1 MKNSLFSIFL
11 FIILLGFLT
20 YTDISF
26 KNLCSEVI
34 DMCEEMETTMKS
46 SSKEENFKNAMDIYN
61 NSGILY
67 KDDIYDLIQDKGK
80 FAAIYINHVDYDV
93 MLNEAL
99 KLTVYIEND
108 DPSESEASLHLLK
121 SSTEHMKK
129 LQVPNIENIF

>member
-1 MKNSLFSIFL
+1 
-11 FIILLGFLT
+11 
-20 YTDISF
+20 
-26 KNLCSEVI
+26 
-34 DMCEEMETTMKS
+34 
-46 SSKEENFKNAMDIYN
+46 
-61 NSGILY
+61 
-67 KDDIYDLIQDKGK
+67 
-80 FAAIYINHVDYDV
+80 

>member
-46 SSKEENFKNAMDIYN
+46 SSKEENFKNAMDIY
-61 NSGILY
+61 
-67 KDDIYDLIQDKGK
+67 DLIQDKGK
-80 FAAIYINHVDYDV
+80 FDAIYINYVDSDV

>member
-34 DMCEEMETTMKS
+34 LKCEEMEKNIDS
-46 SSKEENFKNAMDIYN
+46 LSKEENFEKAMDIYN
-61 NSGILY
+61 
-67 KDDIYDLIQDKGK
+67 LIEDKGK
-80 FAAIYINHVDYDV
+80 LAAIYVNHLDYDV

-99 KLTVYIEND
+99 KLTVYIERD
-108 DPSESEASLHLLK
+108 DYSESDASLHLLK
-121 SSTEHMKK
+121 SSTEQMKE

>member
-34 DMCEEMETTMKS
+34 LKCEEMEKNIDS
-46 SSKEENFKNAMDIYN
+46 LSKEENFEKAMDIYN
-61 NSGILY
+61 
-67 KDDIYDLIQDKGK
+67 LIEDKGK
-80 FAAIYINHVDYDV
+80 LAAIYVNHLDYDV

-99 KLTVYIEND
+99 KLTVYIERD
-108 DPSESEASLHLLK
+108 EKSMCAS
-121 SSTEHMKK
+121 
-129 LQVPNIENIF
+129 

>member
-34 DMCEEMETTMKS
+34 LKCEEMEKNIDS
-46 SSKEENFKNAMDIYN
+46 LSKEENFEKAMDIYN
-61 NSGILY
+61 
-67 KDDIYDLIQDKGK
+67 LIEDKGK
-80 FAAIYINHVDYDV
+80 LAAIYVNHLDYDV

-99 KLTVYIEND
+99 KLTVYIERD
-108 DPSESEASLHLLK
+108 DYSESDASLHLLK
-121 SSTEHMKK
+121 SSTEHMKE
-129 LQVPNIENIF
+129 LQLPNIENIF

>member
-1 MKNSLFSIFL
+1 MKNSLISLLLFL
-11 FIILLGFLT
+11 ALIGFLL
-20 YTDISF
+20 YADMSF
-26 KNLCSEVI
+26 KNLCTDII
-34 DMCEEMETTMKS
+34 DVCDELEESIKTNDKETNFELSMELFNM
-46 SSKEENFKNAMDIYN
+46 
-61 NSGILY
+61 
-67 KDDIYDLIQDKGK
+67 IQDRGSL
-80 FAAIYINHVDYDV
+80 AAIYINHVDYDV

>member
-34 DMCEEMETTMKS
+34 LKCEEMEKNIDS
-46 SSKEENFKNAMDIYN
+46 LSKEENYV
-61 NSGILY
+61 
-67 KDDIYDLIQDKGK
+67 
-80 FAAIYINHVDYDV
+80 NHLDYDV

-99 KLTVYIEND
+99 KLTVYIERD
-108 DPSESEASLHLLK
+108 DYGESDASLHLLK
-121 SSTEHMKK
+121 SSTEHMKE